1 LARTSLQCREC
12 KKEYETAFKYV
23 CDDCFGPLDVKYDF
37 PTLTKDTF
45 SNREQT
51 YWRYFELLPIENKSN
66 IVSIGAGMTPLT
78 KAENLGKKLGLN
90 NLYIKN
96 DSVNPT
102 FSFKDRPAGVAIS
115 KAKELGLTAVGCA
128 STGNLASATAA
139 HAAAAGLPC
148 HVFAPSNIEMAKIAQ
163 ALSYGANYIAVD
175 GTYDDANR
183 IAAQIGDSTG
193 NLASAT
199 AAHAAAA
206 GLPCHVFAPS
216 NIEMAKIAQALSYG
230 ANYIAVDGTYDDAN
244 RIAAQIGDSKGIG
257 VVNINMRSHYVEG
270 SKTFSYEV
278 AEQLDWQVPDQLIV
292 PVGSGA
298 MLNAI
303 CKGFEELQTVSLLD
317 DVSNM
322 HMIAAQPHGCAP
334 IVDAFK
340 KNTKEVIPVE
350 NPDTVAK
357 SLAIG
362 DPGDGR
368 YVLKRLEQYN
378 GFAEECNNQEIL
390 DAILLLA
397 QTEGIFTEPAGGV
410 SISIL
415 QKMVEQGKIDK
426 NDKVV
431 CYVTG
436 NGLKATE
443 SIMQVLSKPTVYK
456 PNINEISAVVQ

>member
-1 LARTSLQCREC
+1 LAKTSLQCREC
-12 KKEYETAFKYV
+12 KKEYESTFKYI

-37 PTLTKDTF
+37 PSISKDTF

-51 YWRYFELLPIENKSN
+51 YWRYFELLPIEKKSN
-66 IVSIGAGMTPLT
+66 IISIDAGMTPLS
-78 KAENLGKKLGLN
+78 KAEKLGDALGLK

-115 KAKELGLTAVGCA
+115 KAKEFGLSAVGCA

-139 HAAAAGLPC
+139 HAAKGGFPC
-148 HVFAPSNIEMAKIAQ
+148 HIFAPS
-163 ALSYGANYIAVD
+163 D
-175 GTYDDANR
+175 
-183 IAAQIGDSTG
+183 
-193 NLASAT
+193 
-199 AAHAAAA
+199 
-206 GLPCHVFAPS
+206 
-216 NIEMAKIAQALSYG
+216 IEMAKIAQALSYG

-257 VVNINMRSHYVEG
+257 IVNINMRSYYVEG
-270 SKTFSYEV
+270 SKTLAYEV

-303 CKGFEELQTVSLLD
+303 CKGFEELQSISLLD

-340 KNTKEVIPVE
+340 KNSKEVIPVE
-350 NPDTVAK
+350 HPDTVAK

-368 YVLKRLEQYN
+368 YVLKRLQQYN
-378 GFAEECNNQEIL
+378 GFAEETNNKEIL

-397 QTEGIFTEPAGGV
+397 RTEGIFTEPAGGV
-410 SISIL
+410 SVAVL

-426 NDKVV
+426 NDSVV

-436 NGLKATE
+436 NGLKSTE
-443 SIMQVLSKPTVYK
+443 AIMEVLPKPKVMK
-456 PNINEISAVVQ
+456 ADVNEISAVVQ

>member
-1 LARTSLQCREC
+1 MGRTYLQCREC
-12 KKEYETAFKYV
+12 KKEFETAFKYI
-23 CDDCFGPLDVKYDF
+23 CDDCFGPLDVKYNF
-37 PTLTKDTF
+37 PTVNKNTF
-45 SNREQT
+45 SNREKT
-51 YWRYFELLPIENKSN
+51 YWRYFEFLPIEDKAN
-66 IVSIGAGMTPLT
+66 IISIDAGFTPLT
-78 KAENLGKKLGLN
+78 RAKSLGEKIGLK

-115 KAKELGLTAVGCA
+115 KAKEFGLSAVGCA

-139 HAAAAGLPC
+139 HAA
-148 HVFAPSNIEMAKIAQ
+148 K
-163 ALSYGANYIAVD
+163 
-175 GTYDDANR
+175 
-183 IAAQIGDSTG
+183 G
-193 NLASAT
+193 NF
-199 AAHAAAA
+199 
-206 GLPCHVFAPS
+206 PCHVFAPS

-257 VVNINMRSHYVEG
+257 IVNINMRSHYVEG
-270 SKTFSYEV
+270 SKTLAYEV
-278 AEQLDWQVPDQLIV
+278 AEQLDWTVPDQLIV

-303 CKGFEELQTVSLLD
+303 CKGFEELQSVSLLNS
-317 DVSNM
+317 VSNM

-340 KNTKEVIPVE
+340 QNSNDVIPVE
-350 NPDTVAK
+350 RPHTVAK

-368 YVLKRLEQYN
+368 YVLKRLKQYN
-378 GFAEECNNQEIL
+378 GYAEEANDKEIL
-390 DAILLLA
+390 DAIILLA
-397 QTEGIFTEPAGGV
+397 KTEGIFTEPAGGV
-410 SISIL
+410 SISVL
-415 QKMVEQGKIDK
+415 QKMVEQGKIDR
-426 NDKVV
+426 NDTAV

-443 SIMQVLSKPTVYK
+443 SIMEVLQKPTTLKADISEV
-456 PNINEISAVVQ
+456 SAVVN

>member
-1 LARTSLQCREC
+1 LARTSLECREC
-12 KKEYETAFKYV
+12 KKEYGSTFKYI
-23 CDDCFGPLDVKYDF
+23 CDDCFGPLDVKYHF
-37 PTLTKDTF
+37 PAVTKNSF
-45 SNREQT
+45 SNRENT

-66 IVSIGAGMTPLT
+66 IVSIDAGMTPLL
-78 KAENLGKKLGLN
+78 KAENLGEKLGLK

-102 FSFKDRPAGVAIS
+102 FSFKDRPAGVAVS
-115 KAKELGLTAVGCA
+115 KAKEFGMSSVGCA

-139 HAAAAGLPC
+139 HAAKGGFPC
-148 HVFAPSNIEMAKIAQ
+148 HVFAPS
-163 ALSYGANYIAVD
+163 D
-175 GTYDDANR
+175 
-183 IAAQIGDSTG
+183 
-193 NLASAT
+193 
-199 AAHAAAA
+199 
-206 GLPCHVFAPS
+206 
-216 NIEMAKIAQALSYG
+216 IEMAKIAQALSYG

-257 VVNINMRSHYVEG
+257 IVNINMRSYYVEG
-270 SKTFSYEV
+270 SKTLAYEV
-278 AEQLDWQVPDQLIV
+278 AEQLDWHVPDQLIV

-303 CKGFEELQTVSLLD
+303 CKGFEELQAVSLLD
-317 DVSNM
+317 NVSNM

-340 KNTKEVIPVE
+340 KNSNEVIPVE
-350 NPDTVAK
+350 HPDTVAK

-368 YVLKRLEQYN
+368 YVLKRLRQYN
-378 GFAEECNNQEIL
+378 GFAEESNNKEIL

-397 QTEGIFTEPAGGV
+397 RTEGIFTEPAGGV
-410 SISIL
+410 SIAVL
-415 QKMVEQGKIDK
+415 QKMVEQGKLDA
-426 NDKVV
+426 NDKVI

-443 SIMQVLSKPTVYK
+443 AIMEVLEKPAVMK
-456 PNINEISAVVQ
+456 ADVGEISAVVN

>member
-1 LARTSLQCREC
+1 MARTSLQCREC
-12 KKEYETAFKYV
+12 KKEYESTFKYI
-23 CDDCFGPLDVKYDF
+23 CDECFGPLDVKYDF
-37 PTLTKDTF
+37 PTVTKDTF

-51 YWRYFELLPIENKSN
+51 YWRYFELLPIEDKSN

-78 KAENLGKKLGLN
+78 KAEKLGEKLGLK

-102 FSFKDRPAGVAIS
+102 FSFKDRPAGVAVS
-115 KAKELGLTAVGCA
+115 KAKEFGLSAVGCA

-139 HAAAAGLPC
+139 HAAKGGFAC
-148 HVFAPSNIEMAKIAQ
+148 HVFAPSDIEMAKI
-163 ALSYGANYIAVD
+163 
-175 GTYDDANR
+175 T
-183 IAAQIGDSTG
+183 
-193 NLASAT
+193 
-199 AAHAAAA
+199 
-206 GLPCHVFAPS
+206 
-216 NIEMAKIAQALSYG
+216 QALSYG

-257 VVNINMRSHYVEG
+257 IVNINMRSYYVEG
-270 SKTFSYEV
+270 SKTLAFEV

-303 CKGFEELQTVSLLD
+303 CKGFEELQQVSLLN

-340 KNTKEVIPVE
+340 KNSTDVIPVE
-350 NPDTVAK
+350 YPDTVAK

-368 YVLKRLEQYN
+368 YVLKRLKQYN

-390 DAILLLA
+390 DAIILLA
-397 QTEGIFTEPAGGV
+397 RTEGIFTEPAGGV
-410 SISIL
+410 SVAVL
-415 QKMVEQGKIDK
+415 QKMIEQGKIDK

-443 SIMQVLSKPTVYK
+443 SIMSVLQKPRVMK
-456 PNINEISAVVQ
+456 ADIAEISAVVN